1 MTPFLLPLLRSR
13 CLARP
18 TGKQTNLAGQTVIGW
33 VCWAWPVLLSDWLGV
48 KTSEVARVSPESP
61 SQVDSVAW

>member
-1 MTPFLLPLLRSR
+1 MM
-13 CLARP
+13 
-18 TGKQTNLAGQTVIGW
+18 AGQTVIGW